1 MRSSPLRSAVVLSG
15 LLVCVRCAPTVSD
28 TSALGSFPAAARM
41 TEDAS
46 PIHETAAGF
55 ELEAPAPASGLWR
68 PPSVRAELSRSPG
81 EPMWISAPGLP
92 GRVGVLASDDHA
104 LVATGSVV
112 RAGSSRF
119 LFARAGTIEDLAL
132 AVAPT
137 DRTREWR
144 LSLPPGLTLRAIAD
158 ANVAEVIDAQE
169 RPLLRVRA
177 DRAWDALGRALT
189 PSLAVSNDTIRVT
202 IPEDAH
208 YPVLVDPT
216 WTTAATPIFLRVGH
230 TATSLGDGRVLFA
243 GGGTA
248 PSSTEIYDP
257 WSGRFVAS
265 GKMVAARTGHT
276 ATLLQSGKVLLAGGD
291 KAGSAEIYDPTTGT
305 FTPTASMSAPHGG
318 GLRLASGKVLF
329 TGGSDANAEIY
340 DEATGKFAAIAP
352 RSAAGSV
359 ALATLA
365 SGRVLAVG
373 DAGSDIFDVVKGTW
387 TPVPSAPTGPFA
399 TATLTRFGNV
409 LVTMAQGCFSASGSP
424 AVCSLALFD
433 FDETANSGA
442 GGFTQLPGNIQSIEA
457 GFTAT
462 LLTTGSVLL
471 VPSSGDGGGPP
482 SPTIYDPQSKMTS
495 GDTALTTPHR
505 GATATLLPGGD
516 VLVVGGD
523 QTSVDLRVSP
533 GVIATGAFM
542 ATARQGHAAVR
553 LRDGRLLVVDSAA
566 VGNPGPIACGPSGC
580 PTPPD
585 QTRSAEI
592 YDPVTHQFTVT
603 TGAPAFSRT
612 SLVLALLPSGKVL
625 VTGGYGTGGVLVPES
640 EIFDPATGSFH
651 TAGKMLAA
659 RWSTRAASL
668 PDGRVLVVGGAV
680 DTSGNATDTT
690 EIFDPKTE
698 TFSAGPK
705 MLEKLRDH
713 GVVKMPTGDLLV
725 VGSSTAEIYDPLKNA
740 FRAAAS
746 PPAAVDGSTAQLLP
760 DGRVFVASA
769 STLAS
774 LLYDAATDAWSF
786 SANGVVAA
794 AGVVWTPT
802 VDGRVFSVG
811 GLFAVGGESRQEL
824 YDPSSGRAVVAAS
837 TGLRIG
843 AVGAMVASG
852 DTVITGGNST
862 GGEGVSHPLSSSLVY
877 SQGALATSRP
887 TITSIVPAQVT
898 GGASITIK
906 GTGFT
911 SGAEGSTG
919 NGRSTPAN
927 APIAVWLSDATGAVI
942 PGRVTAFTDTTA
954 TWIAPPTALTG
965 HGWLFVY
972 SNGVAS
978 VGAELTILPAENAVR
993 CRFDADCKTG
1003 FCTDGVCCDQRCDG
1017 VCQGCSAAH
1026 KTTGAD
1032 GVCGPVP
1039 PGNRDIAHRCF
1050 ADNGQSCE
1058 AADECKSGFC
1068 IDGSGGGDGG
1078 GGGGGGTAK
1087 KLCCDAPCVGA
1098 CLSCTQPASVG
1109 ACTAVSEGACD
1120 VACDGAHTLKRV
1132 GQPDV
1137 DCAPLTCSGKTC
1149 RTSCAS
1155 TRDCVAPFVCDDTGA
1170 CVTGVNPPPSDASL
1184 LGCSVSAAGARGDR
1198 DRGDRGLSRVLGALA
1213 TALAMLVLRRRRR

>member
-1 MRSSPLRSAVVLSG
+1 MRPSPLRSVIALGG

-28 TSALGSFPAAARM
+28 ASALGSFPEAARM
-41 TEDAS
+41 ADDAS

-68 PPSVRAELSRSPG
+68 APSVRAELSRSPG

-92 GRVGVLASDDHA
+92 GRVGVVASDDHT
-104 LVATGSVV
+104 LVTTGNVV

-119 LFARAGTIEDLAL
+119 LFARAGTIEELAL
-132 AVAPT
+132 AQTPSC
-137 DRTREWR
+137 RTREWR
-144 LSLPPGLTLRAIAD
+144 LVLPAGLTLRAIPD

-202 IPEDAH
+202 IPDDAH

-216 WTTAATPIFLRVGH
+216 WTTAATPIFLRIGH
-230 TATSLGDGRVLFA
+230 TATPLGDGRVLFA
-243 GGGTA
+243 GGGTS
-248 PSSTEIYDP
+248 PSTTEIFDP
-257 WSGRFVAS
+257 WSGRFIAS
-265 GKMVAARTGHT
+265 GKMTTARAGHV
-276 ATLLQSGKVLLAGGD
+276 ATLLPSGKVLLVGGD
-291 KAGSAEIYDPTTGT
+291 KAGTAELYDPADGS
-305 FTPTASMSAPHGG
+305 FTAMTLPAGFGNPI
-318 GLRLASGKVLF
+318 RLASGKILT
-329 TGGSDANAEIY
+329 TGGVY
-340 DEATGKFAAIAP
+340 DEATGKFTAMSP
-352 RSAAGSV
+352 PAGGAYV
-359 ALATLA
+359 LATLA

-373 DAGSDIFDVVKGTW
+373 PNGSDIYDPATGAW
-387 TPVPSAPTGPFA
+387 TPVPGAPTGLRSP
-399 TATLTRFGNV
+399 TATRTRFGNV
-409 LVTMAQGCFSASGSP
+409 LVTMVEFCVSASGAP
-424 AVCSLALFD
+424 PGCSIPLFD
-433 FDETANSGA
+433 FDETANAGA
-442 GGFTQLPGNIQSIEA
+442 GGFTRLSDSVGSIEE
-457 GFTAT
+457 GPTT
-462 LLTTGSVLL
+462 VLLTNGSVLII
-471 VPSSGDGGGPP
+471 PSSGDGGGPVTP
-482 SPTIYDPQSKMTS
+482 MLYDPQSKTTS
-495 GDTALTTPHR
+495 SDTMLTTPHR

-533 GVIATGAFM
+533 GVIGTGGVM
-542 ATARQGHAAVR
+542 ATARQGHAAIR

-566 VGNPGPIACGPSGC
+566 VGNPGPIACVMGVC
-580 PTPPD
+580 PVPPD

-592 YDPVTHQFTVT
+592 YDPAMHFFSVT
-603 TGAPAFSRT
+603 TGAPAFSRA
-612 SLVLALLPSGKVL
+612 LALLALLPSGKVL
-625 VTGGYGTGGVLVPES
+625 VAGGYNSGGTYAAVPES

-651 TAGKMLAA
+651 TAGKMLVG
-659 RWSTRAASL
+659 RWSASSAML
-668 PDGRVLVVGGAV
+668 PDGRVLVVGGIINPMQA
-680 DTSGNATDTT
+680 ATDAT

-705 MLEKLRDH
+705 LLEQLS
-713 GVVKMPTGDLLV
+713 GQGLVKVPTGDLLV
-725 VGSSTAEIYDPLKNA
+725 VGSSTAELFDPAKNA
-740 FRAAAS
+740 FRAAAA
-746 PPAAVDGSTAQLLP
+746 PPTVVDGSTAQLLP
-760 DGRVFVASA
+760 DGHVFVASK
-769 STLAS
+769 STLAGA
-774 LLYDAATDAWSF
+774 LYEAATDSWSF
-786 SANGVVAA
+786 SGNGVVAT
-794 AGVVWTPT
+794 GEVVWTPT
-802 VDGRVFSVG
+802 VDGRVISVG
-811 GLFAVGGESRQEL
+811 GTYATNGEPRQQL
-824 YDPSSGRAVVAAS
+824 YDPSIGRPFLAA
-837 TGLRIG
+837 TAGLRLG
-843 AVGAMVASG
+843 AAGAIVSSG
-852 DTVITGGNST
+852 ETVLAGGNAT
-862 GGEGVSHPLSSSLVY
+862 GGEGTSQPLRSSLIY

-887 TITSIVPAQVT
+887 TITSVVPAQVT
-898 GGASITIK
+898 GGASITIH

-911 SGAEGSTG
+911 SGAEGTTG
-919 NGRSTPAN
+919 DQRSSAAN
-927 APIAVWLSDATGAVI
+927 APMAVWLSDATGAII

-978 VGAELTILPAENAVR
+978 VGAELTILAAENAVR

-1068 IDGSGGGDGG
+1068 IDGSGGSGGDGG
-1078 GGGGGGTAK
+1078 SGGAK

-1098 CLSCTQPASVG
+1098 CLSCTQPSSVG

-1137 DCAPLTCSGKTC
+1137 DCTPLTCSGKTC

-1184 LGCSVSAAGARGDR
+1184 LGCTVTLSGARGDR
-1198 DRGDRGLSRVLGALA
+1198 SLSRALGALA
-1213 TALAMLVLRRRRR
+1213 TALALLVVRRRRRWSEIPDEP

>member
-1 MRSSPLRSAVVLSG
+1 MRSSPLRSAIALSG
-15 LLVCVRCAPTVSD
+15 LIMCVRCAPTVSD
-28 TSALGSFPAAARM
+28 ASALGSFPAAARM

-46 PIHETAAGF
+46 PIRETAAGF

-81 EPMWISAPGLP
+81 EPMWISAPGVP
-92 GRVGVLASDDHA
+92 GRVGVLASDDHG
-104 LVATGSVV
+104 LVATGNVV

-132 AVAPT
+132 ASAPAA
-137 DRTREWR
+137 RTREWR
-144 LSLPPGLTLRAIAD
+144 LVLPPGLSLRAIAD
-158 ANVAEVIDAQE
+158 ANVAEIVDAQE

-189 PSLAVSNDTIRVT
+189 PSLSVSNDTIRVT
-202 IPEDAH
+202 IPEGAH

-248 PSSTEIYDP
+248 PSSTELYDP

-276 ATLLQSGKVLLAGGD
+276 ATLLLSGRVLLAGGD
-291 KAGSAEIYDPTTGT
+291 KAASAELYDPKDGSFTATG
-305 FTPTASMSAPHGG
+305 SMSAPHGG

-329 TGGSDANAEIY
+329 TGGVDANAEIF
-340 DEATGKFAAIAP
+340 DEATGTFAKIAP
-352 RSAAGSV
+352 RSTAGSA

-373 DAGSDIFDVVKGTW
+373 DAGSDIYDPVKGTW
-387 TPVPSAPTGPFA
+387 TPVASAPNGSLES
-399 TATLTRFGNV
+399 ATLTRFGNV

-424 AVCSLALFD
+424 AVCNLLLFD
-433 FDETANSGA
+433 FDETANGGA
-442 GGFTQLPGNIQSIEA
+442 GGFTQLPGSFQSIEE
-457 GFTAT
+457 GFSAT

-471 VPSSGDGGGPP
+471 VPSSGDGGGGPP
-482 SPTIYDPQSKMTS
+482 SPTLYDPQAKTTS
-495 GDTALTTPHR
+495 GDTSLTTPHR

-516 VLVVGGD
+516 VLFVGGD
-523 QTSVDLRVSP
+523 QTSVDVRVAL
-533 GVIATGAFM
+533 GAVATGPFM

-553 LRDGRLLVVDSAA
+553 LRDGRLLVVDSAP
-566 VGNPGPIACGPSGC
+566 VGNPGPILCGPSGC

-592 YDPVTHQFTVT
+592 YDPATRLFTVT
-603 TGAPAFSRT
+603 PGAPAFSRT

-625 VTGGYGTGGVLVPES
+625 VTGGYGSGGVIVPAS

-651 TAGKMLAA
+651 TAGKMLAG
-659 RWSTRAASL
+659 RWAARAAIL
-668 PDGRVLVVGGAV
+668 PDGRALVVGGAI
-680 DTSGNATDTT
+680 DASGNATDTT

-698 TFSAGPK
+698 TFSAGPTL
-705 MLEKLRDH
+705 LEKLRDH
-713 GVVKMPTGDLLV
+713 GLVKMPTGNLLV
-725 VGSSTAEIYDPLKNA
+725 VGTSTAEIFDPLTNA

-746 PPAAVDGSTAQLLP
+746 PPAVVDGSTAQLLP
-760 DGRVFVASA
+760 DGHVFVASA

-786 SANGVVAA
+786 SANGAFAA
-794 AGVVWTPT
+794 GGVVWTPT

-843 AVGAMVASG
+843 AAGAMVASG
-852 DTVITGGNST
+852 ETVLTGGNST
-862 GGEGVSHPLSSSLVY
+862 GGEGASHPLSSSLVW

-887 TITSIVPAQVT
+887 TIASVVPAQVT
-898 GGASITIK
+898 GGASITIT

-911 SGAEGSTG
+911 SGAEGTTG
-919 NGRSTPAN
+919 NGRSSPAN
-927 APIAVWLSDATGAVI
+927 APTAVWLSDATGAVM

-978 VGAELTILPAENAVR
+978 AGAELTILPAENAVR
-993 CRFDADCKTG
+993 CRFDADCKTD

-1068 IDGSGGGDGG
+1068 IDGAG
-1078 GGGGGGTAK
+1078 AK
-1087 KLCCDAPCVGA
+1087 KLCCDAPCAGA

-1120 VACDGAHTLKRV
+1120 VACDGAHTLKKV

-1137 DCAPLTCSGKTC
+1137 DCTPLTCSGKTC

-1155 TRDCVAPFVCDDTGA
+1155 TRDCVAPFVCDETGA

-1184 LGCSVSAAGARGDR
+1184 LGCSVTIARGDR
-1198 DRGDRGLSRVLGALA
+1198 GPSRALGALA
-1213 TALAMLVLRRRRR
+1213 TALAMLVLRRRRRRVATE